1 MAIRDPRTL
10 TIINVRALFWVEHS
24 LRAPWLI
31 ALENGEDM
39 ARSGTII
46 AVSDDVGVLRD
57 ALVQGPVCDPLGA
70 RTESAGS
77 EVAEAATQHR
87 RLVRALET
95 AGVTV
100 RHLDALLHSAL
111 GFADARD
118 WILERRL
125 AEVETETGADGGII
139 FWLSEQPADALT
151 RFLMEGMQLADLPA
165 GLRGQAHGAANGE
178 GWLIAPLDDATHP
191 RSRLRVINGGVL
203 LSQPEQRQSRAAS
216 ITAATVLNFAPLF
229 DQSRFEFWLTADG
242 ADRSSPPVAG
252 NDIAMPSEGVCVGA
266 ITRNTSVQALS
277 LLAASLFRQN
287 RVSSMFWLDL
297 TGTGCDCL
305 DDCFLPLSR
314 DCLLVDMRLLETA
327 SAFGVRA
334 NHRGAVLGIEP
345 CGSSFVKDLA
355 RRMEATKLHL
365 IDIRQHP
372 RPVADAL
379 AMLAPIVLSPGR
391 IIAFEEHEA
400 GFRVLEQH
408 GVEIVSCFPGAALS
422 PHGKGPRG
430 LLAALHAV

>member
-1 MAIRDPRTL
+1 MTN
-10 TIINVRALFWVEHS
+10 INVRTRFWVEHGP
-24 LRAPWLI
+24 RAPWLT

-46 AVSDDVGVLRD
+46 SVSDDVGVLRD
-57 ALVQGPVCDPLGA
+57 ALVQGPVCDPLGV
-70 RTESAGS
+70 RTQSAGR
-77 EVAEAATQHR
+77 EVEEAARQHR
-87 RLVRALET
+87 RLVRALEA

-125 AEVETETGADGGII
+125 AEVEIETSAAGGII
-139 FWLSEQPADALT
+139 FWLSEQPADVLT
-151 RFLMEGMQLADLPA
+151 RFLMEGMRLADLPA
-165 GLRGQAHGAANGE
+165 GLRGAAHDAADGA
-178 GWLIAPLDDATHP
+178 GWLIAPLGDAMHP
-191 RSRLRVINGGVL
+191 RPRLRVIDGGVL
-203 LSQPEQRQSRAAS
+203 LAQPDQRQSRAAA

-242 ADRSSPPVAG
+242 ADRSYPPVAG

-277 LLAASLFRQN
+277 LLAASLFRHN

-297 TGTGCDCL
+297 TGTGCECL

-314 DCLLVDMRLLETA
+314 DCLLVDMALLETA

-345 CGSSFVKDLA
+345 CGSSFVQDLA
-355 RRMEATKLHL
+355 RRMETTELHL

-372 RPVADAL
+372 GPVADAL

-391 IIAFEEHEA
+391 IIAFEEQEA

-408 GVEIVSCFPGAALS
+408 GVEIVSCIPGAALS
-422 PHGKGPRG
+422 PRGKGPRG
-430 LLAALHAV
+430 LLATLHAV

>member
-1 MAIRDPRTL
+1 
-10 TIINVRALFWVEHS
+10 
-24 LRAPWLI
+24 
-31 ALENGEDM
+31 M
-39 ARSGTII
+39 ARSGTTIS
-46 AVSDDVGVLRD
+46 VSDDVGVLRD
-57 ALVQGPVCDPLGA
+57 SLVQGPVCNPLGA
-70 RTESAGS
+70 RAESTGN
-77 EVAEAATQHR
+77 EVEEAASQHR

-125 AEVETETGADGGII
+125 AEVETSAARGVI
-139 FWLSEQPADALT
+139 FWLSEQPPDMLT

-165 GLRGQAHGAANGE
+165 ELRGPVEGLADGE
-178 GWLIAPLDDATHP
+178 GWLMAPLGDVMHP
-191 RSRLRVINGGVL
+191 RSQLRVIDGGVL
-203 LSQPEQRQSRAAS
+203 LSQPEQRQSRAAA

-242 ADRSSPPVAG
+242 GDRSSPPVAG
-252 NDIAMPSEGVCVGA
+252 NDIAMPSDGVCVGA

-297 TGTGCDCL
+297 TGTGCECL

-314 DCLLVDMRLLETA
+314 ECLLVDRALLETA

-334 NHRGAVLGIEP
+334 NHRGAILGIEP
-345 CGSSFVKDLA
+345 CRSSFVKDLA
-355 RRMEATKLHL
+355 RCMETAELQL
-365 IDIRQHP
+365 IDIGRHP
-372 RPVADAL
+372 GPVAAAL
-379 AMLAPIVLSPGR
+379 AMIAPIVLSPGR
-391 IIAFEEHEA
+391 IIAFEEHA
-400 GFRVLEQH
+400 AAFRVLEQH

-422 PHGKGPRG
+422 PRGKGPRG

>member
-1 MAIRDPRTL
+1 
-10 TIINVRALFWVEHS
+10 
-24 LRAPWLI
+24 
-31 ALENGEDM
+31 M

-46 AVSDDVGVLRD
+46 SVSDDVGVLRD

-70 RTESAGS
+70 RSGSADSGV
-77 EVAEAATQHR
+77 EDAASQHW
-87 RLVRALET
+87 RLVKTLQA

-100 RHLDALLHSAL
+100 RHLDVLLHSAL

-125 AEVETETGADGGII
+125 AGVEIGTSATGGII
-139 FWLSEQPADALT
+139 SWLSEQPADALT
-151 RFLMEGMQLADLPA
+151 RFLMEGMHIADLPA
-165 GLRGQAHGAANGE
+165 GLRGAADDAVQGE
-178 GWLIAPLDDATHP
+178 GWLMAPLCDALHP
-191 RSRLRVINGGVL
+191 RSRLRVIDGGVL
-203 LSQPEQRQSRAAS
+203 LSQTEEQKSRAAA
-216 ITAATVLNFAPLF
+216 ITTATILNFAPLF

-242 ADRSSPPVAG
+242 ADRFSPLVAG
-252 NDIAMPSEGVCVGA
+252 NDIAMPSESVCVGA

-297 TGTGCDCL
+297 TGTGCESL

-314 DCLLVDMRLLETA
+314 GCLLVDMALLEAA
-327 SAFGVRA
+327 SAFAVRA
-334 NHRGAVLGIEP
+334 SHRGAMLGIEP
-345 CGSSFVKDLA
+345 CRPSFVQDLA
-355 RRMEATKLHL
+355 RGMEAGELHM

-379 AMLAPIVLSPGR
+379 AALAPIVLGPGR
-391 IIAFEEHEA
+391 IIAFEEQEA

-408 GVEIVSCFPGAALS
+408 GVEVVSCFSGAALS
-422 PHGKGPRG
+422 PRGKGPRG

>member
-1 MAIRDPRTL
+1 MRT
-10 TIINVRALFWVEHS
+10 
-24 LRAPWLI
+24 
-31 ALENGEDM
+31 
-39 ARSGTII
+39 
-46 AVSDDVGVLRD
+46 
-57 ALVQGPVCDPLGA
+57 
-70 RTESAGS
+70 
-77 EVAEAATQHR
+77 
-87 RLVRALET
+87 LET

-125 AEVETETGADGGII
+125 AETEAGKSAASDII
-139 FWLSEQPADALT
+139 FWLSEQPADTLT

-165 GLRGQAHGAANGE
+165 GLRGPAHDPADGE
-178 GWLIAPLDDATHP
+178 GWLIPPLGDATHQ
-191 RSRLRVINGGVL
+191 RSRLRVIDGGVL
-203 LSQPEQRQSRAAS
+203 LAQPEQRQSRAAA

-252 NDIAMPSEGVCVGA
+252 NDIAMPSERVCVGA

-297 TGTGCDCL
+297 TGTGCECL

-314 DCLLVDMRLLETA
+314 DCLLVDMALLETA

-345 CGSSFVKDLA
+345 CGSSFVQCLA
-355 RRMEATKLHL
+355 RRMEAAELDL
-365 IDIRQHP
+365 IDIREHP

-391 IIAFEEHEA
+391 VIAFEEHEP

-408 GVEIVSCFPGAALS
+408 GIEIMSCFPGAALS
-422 PHGKGPRG
+422 QNGKGPRG
-430 LLAALHAV
+430 LLAALQAV

>member
-1 MAIRDPRTL
+1 
-10 TIINVRALFWVEHS
+10 
-24 LRAPWLI
+24 
-31 ALENGEDM
+31 M

-46 AVSDDVGVLRD
+46 SVSDDVGLLRD
-57 ALVQGPVCDPLGA
+57 ALVQGPVCNPLGV
-70 RTESAGS
+70 RVESVGS
-77 EVAEAATQHR
+77 EVEETARQHR
-87 RLVRALET
+87 KLVRALET
-95 AGVTV
+95 AGVSV

-125 AEVETETGADGGII
+125 AETDGEKRAAGSII
-139 FWLSEQPADALT
+139 FWLSEQPADTLT
-151 RFLMEGMQLADLPA
+151 RFLMEGLQLADLPA
-165 GLRGQAHGAANGE
+165 GLRGRAHDAADGN
-178 GWLIAPLDDATHP
+178 GWLIAPLGDVMHP
-191 RSRLRVINGGVL
+191 RSRLRVIDGGVL
-203 LSQPEQRQSRAAS
+203 LSQPEQRQSRAAA

-266 ITRNTSVQALS
+266 MTRNTSVQALS

-297 TGTGCDCL
+297 TGTGCECL
-305 DDCFLPLSR
+305 EDCFLPLSR
-314 DCLLVDMRLLETA
+314 DCLLVDMALLETA

-345 CGSSFVKDLA
+345 CKTSFVQDLA
-355 RRMEATKLHL
+355 RRMEAAELHL

-372 RPVADAL
+372 KPVADAL

-408 GVEIVSCFPGAALS
+408 GVEIVSCFPGGALS
-422 PHGKGPRG
+422 QRGKGPRG
-430 LLAALHAV
+430 LMAALHAV